1 VFAKFEMRMKMRSLL
16 TALTFGNPDE
26 LAARDARIA
35 ESLRNAL
42 ADKPGLW
49 LAFVATEDEPNVE
62 VDVPGVKLAFP
73 LVASDNL
80 TMDFYVSDADEPT
93 FVKSHLLLLEP
104 DLTDPNWKMVPRSG
118 LMDGSVRG
126 ALVPAL
132 GYSRKFQRLGRGAG
146 FYDRYLAENR
156 ILKIGVVFAE
166 QLVEELPTEP
176 HDIAVDAVI
185 TDQEVLWKLAAV

>member
-1 VFAKFEMRMKMRSLL
+1 MKMKRLL
-16 TALTFGNPDE
+16 TDLLLGRPDD

-35 ESLRNAL
+35 DSIRQAL

-49 LAFVATEDEPNVE
+49 LAYVATEDEPNVE
-62 VDVPGVKLAFP
+62 VIVPGVQLAFP
-73 LVASDNL
+73 RVGADNRTMEFYSTDAS
-80 TMDFYVSDADEPT
+80 EPT
-93 FVKSHLLLLEP
+93 FVKSNLLLLEP
-104 DLTDPNWKMVPRSG
+104 DPTDPNWKIVPRSG
-118 LMDGSVRG
+118 LIDGLVRG

-146 FYDRYLAENR
+146 FYDRYLNENR

-166 QLVEELPTEP
+166 QLVDELPTEP
-176 HDIAVDAVI
+176 HDVAVDAVI